1 MSQLSRPGG
10 SIAASKEEIL
20 LAKEAQYCS
29 WGDTVHYAKELKIFS
44 RCEGI
49 YVYDSTG
56 KQYLDLQM
64 WHSVANFGYKNKRLN
79 NIVKDQID
87 ALPQLSCQYLHE
99 EKILLAEKIAKNIE
113 RTFGVKGR
121 VHFNIGG
128 ASAIE
133 DAIKIVRNHTKK
145 NSMFA
150 FMGGYHG
157 RTLGATAITSSFR
170 YREHFGHFADR
181 AHFVPYPYCF
191 RCPSGRGKDCCD
203 MSCFKEFERLFDSE
217 YYSLVNPKTKN
228 CEYGAF
234 FVEPVQAT
242 GGYIPPPKGYFKELK
257 RLLDRHQVLF
267 VDDEVHMGVF
277 RTGKMW
283 AIEHFDVVPDIIVF
297 GKAMTNGLNPL
308 SGLWAKEHLISPE
321 VFPPGSTHATY
332 SSNSIGTAAAL
343 GVMNLIEESDF
354 STSVPEKGKYF
365 LDRLKELKKKYP
377 QIGDVDGLGLALRI
391 EICQKDG
398 ITPDHQLSVDI
409 MNIGLKGELTAAGR
423 KQGLLLSIGGYYK
436 NVFTLAPS
444 LYITHKQIDLAIDL
458 LDEVFYK
465 GLKL

>member
-1 MSQLSRPGG
+1 MSQLSGTGKRTEL
-10 SIAASKEEIL
+10 SKEAIL

-44 RCEGI
+44 GCDGI
-49 YVYDSTG
+49 YVYDGQGTP
-56 KQYLDLQM
+56 YLDLQM
-64 WHSVANFGYKNKRLN
+64 WHSVANFGYRNVRLN
-79 NIVKDQID
+79 NIVKDQMD

-113 RTFGVKGR
+113 NTFGVKGR

-145 NSMFA
+145 NAMFA

-157 RTLGATAITSSFR
+157 RTFGATAITSSYR
-170 YREHFGHFADR
+170 YREGFGHFADR
-181 AHFVPYPYCF
+181 AHFVPYPYCL
-191 RCPSGRGKDCCD
+191 RCPLDRKKDGCD
-203 MSCFKEFERLFDSE
+203 LACFKEFEKLFDSE
-217 YYSLVNPKTKN
+217 YYSLANPKTKS

-234 FVEPVQAT
+234 FVEPLQAT
-242 GGYIPPPKGYFKELK
+242 GGYIVPPKNYFKQLK
-257 RLLDRHQVLF
+257 SLLDRYQILF
-267 VDDEVHMGVF
+267 VADEVHMGVF

-308 SGLWAKEHLISPE
+308 SGIWAKEHLISPK

-343 GVMNLIEESDF
+343 GVMNLIEDSDF
-354 STSVPEKGKYF
+354 ATSVPEKGKYF

-391 EICQKDG
+391 EVCQKDG
-398 ITPDHQLSVDI
+398 ITPDRQLADDM
-409 MNIGLKGELTAAGR
+409 MNIGLKGDLTAAGR
-423 KQGLLLSIGGYYK
+423 QRGLLLSIGGYYK

-444 LYITHKQIDLAIDL
+444 LYITHQEIDLAVDL
-458 LDEVFYK
+458 LDEVFHK